1 MKKARM
7 FFLISMLLFLVGC
20 SDTKETV
27 FPTEDTKEIYELE
40 KADSLDYA
48 VIVKINE
55 RDRKITFKNISSG
68 RNYTLSYDGT
78 TSMKNRYDEEIV
90 IGQLMEGDLV
100 EVTFLKN
107 KKLARKVLIDKECT
121 ITEDVTDFTINKAAS
136 TMFYNGEQYELS
148 DSLAI
153 ISDKEEIQL
162 MDITEADTLRV
173 HAVDHTVHSIVI
185 DKGHGYIRLV
195 NDEYFIGGFIEVG
208 QDIIKPVTE
217 GMLLAVPEG
226 SYTVLIT
233 NKGYGGEKQ
242 VEVKRSKET
251 VIDVGDL
258 KGEEVKT
265 GKILFLIT
273 PEGAVLTIDGKE
285 TDYSQPVELEYGIH
299 RIVLKAEGY
308 ATLTKYIKV
317 GQELAN
323 LEITMETGESTDTGD
338 DEDDSTDESGSTG
351 GNNSTSTGTG
361 SVSSNSAVSAS
372 LSKYSVYVDAP
383 EGAELYLDGAYVG
396 VVPLSFTKESGTHT
410 ITLRKSGYQTRSYSL
425 QIDNEE
431 KDVTYS
437 FSALEPSGR

>member
-1 MKKARM
+1 MKKVRM
-7 FFLISMLLFLVGC
+7 LLLMGMLLFLVGC

-27 FPTEDTKEIYELE
+27 SLTEDTKETYELE

-48 VIVKINE
+48 VIVKIDDKNQ
-55 RDRKITFKNISSG
+55 KITFKNISSG

-90 IGQLMEGDLV
+90 VGQLLEGDLV

-107 KKLARKVLIDKECT
+107 KKLARKILIDKNCNISQEVS
-121 ITEDVTDFTINKAAS
+121 EFTINKAAS
-136 TMFYNGEQYELS
+136 TMFFNGEQYELS
-148 DSLAI
+148 DSLAVLA
-153 ISDKEEIQL
+153 DKEEIQL
-162 MDITEADTLRV
+162 MDITSADTLRV
-173 HAVDHTVHSIVI
+173 HAVDHTVYSIAI

-226 SYTVLIT
+226 TYTVLIT

-242 VEVKRSKET
+242 VEVKRNKET

-265 GKILFLIT
+265 GKIIFLIT
-273 PEGAVLTIDGKE
+273 PETAVLSIDGKE

-308 ATLTKYIKV
+308 STLTKYIKV

-323 LEITMETGESTDTGD
+323 LEITMETGESTDSEED
-338 DEDDSTDESGSTG
+338 DE
-351 GNNSTSTGTG
+351 STSESTTTT
-361 SVSSNSAVSAS
+361 SSTSPVSSNSTNSTVSAT
-372 LSKYSVYVDAP
+372 LSNYSVYIDAP
-383 EGAELYLDGAYVG
+383 EGAELYLDGSYVG
-396 VVPLSFTKESGTHT
+396 VVPLCFTKESGTHT
-410 ITLRKSGYQTRSYSL
+410 ITLRKSGYQTRSYTL
-425 QIDNEE
+425 EIDSEE

-437 FSALEPSGR
+437 FSALEPSE